1 MYLKR
6 IAIFGLLAAVV
17 MGWGVSPPAAAQT
30 LAGAGDAPAV
40 FFPEKAFEFAPVIDG
55 VSVVHDFVV
64 FNKGTAPLQISN
76 VRTG

>member
-1 MYLKR
+1 MYVKR
-6 IAIFGLLAAVV
+6 IMVFGLLAVV
-17 MGWGVSPPAAAQT
+17 VAGWGVFPPAAAQT

-40 FFPEKAFEFAPVIDG
+40 FFPEKVIDG